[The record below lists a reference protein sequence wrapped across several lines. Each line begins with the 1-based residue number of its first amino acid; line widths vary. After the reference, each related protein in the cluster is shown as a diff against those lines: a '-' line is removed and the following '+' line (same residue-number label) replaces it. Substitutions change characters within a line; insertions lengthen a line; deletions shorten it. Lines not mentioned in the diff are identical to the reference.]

1 MLVKGLTKGKKYGFA
16 VKAYVNG
23 SWTSVSSSD
32 IVYAAPTA
40 AKGEYIENGFN
51 DLTYL
56 EDNGIDFVDIAP
68 TVR

>member
-1 MLVKGLTKGKKYGFA
+1 MYVRNLSNYVMYGFA

-56 EDNGIDFVDIAP
+56 EDNGIDFVDVAP

>member
-1 MLVKGLTKGKKYGFA
+1 MTVTGLANGIRYGFA

-56 EDNGIDFVDIAP
+56 EDNGIDFVDVAP